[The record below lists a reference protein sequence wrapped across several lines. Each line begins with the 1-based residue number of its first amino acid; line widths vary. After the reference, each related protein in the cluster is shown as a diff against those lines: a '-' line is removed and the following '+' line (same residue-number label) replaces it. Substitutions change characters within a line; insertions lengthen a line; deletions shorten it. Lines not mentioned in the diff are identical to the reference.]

1 VNNITTRSLQV
12 SCIEGYDGGLG
23 QSFSLQVFRQLSV
36 KQKDAV
42 VNIDAEETSGNNN
55 NNNRAAVTSFSDSAT
70 ADFTVSQ
77 LEPGTAYELHIWAN
91 NYKGR
96 SPNVVIMVE
105 T

>member
-1 VNNITTRSLQV
+1 M

-23 QSFSLQVFRQLSV
+23 QSFALQVFRQQSV

-55 NNNRAAVTSFSDSAT
+55 NNNREVVTSFSDSAT

-77 LEPGTAYELHIWAN
+77 LEPATAYELHIWAN
-91 NYKGR
+91 NEKGR
-96 SPNVVIMVE
+96 STDVVLLVE

>member
-1 VNNITTRSLQV
+1 V

-23 QSFSLQVFRQLSV
+23 QSFALQVFRRQPV

-55 NNNRAAVTSFSDSAT
+55 NREVVMSFSDSAT

-77 LEPGTAYELHIWAN
+77 LEPATAYELHIWAN
-91 NYKGR
+91 NEKGR
-96 SPNVVIMVE
+96 SADVVLLVE
-105 T
+105 K